1 MNCNTGY
8 QEHKY
13 DIEVS
18 TSDEGQFPNVSN
30 RSIVR
35 LYEPLK
41 ATFEFGIQIQ
51 DVKTHESYCLL
62 CSLFA
67 DMFIDLKYLSP

>member
-1 MNCNTGY
+1 MGY

-18 TSDEGQFPNVSN
+18 TPDEGQFPNVSN

-35 LYEPLK
+35 FVQ
-41 ATFEFGIQIQ
+41 AT
-51 DVKTHESYCLL
+51 ESN
-62 CSLFA
+62 F
-67 DMFIDLKYLSP
+67 